1 MNIGRKLLR
10 AAAGPVLALALPL
23 TAVAQQYVGCPG
35 SCIRD
40 AEIEQILRDYGDPL
54 FEAAGL
60 SPNDVE
66 LHVVQDNSLNAM
78 VALGRH
84 MFINTG
90 TIMEAE
96 TPEQLKGVMAH
107 ETGHIALGHNITRYD
122 AMGAAQGTSL
132 VTLGLG
138 ALAIFAGAPDAA
150 MALFGSAGQ
159 FGMLTFFKFTRAEE
173 SAADQYGLDLL
184 HKTGQSGQ
192 GLIDFFEKFAYEE
205 MMSESRREP
214 YFRGHPISRDRVSAL
229 RKRVGTVQC
238 VAAAEAGGD
247 TSRAEHCVT
256 TEQSRPQDEKSIEQ
270 LAMMKAKLVG
280 FIGPANKV
288 MTRYPKTDQSLPA
301 KYARAIAAY
310 RAVDIK
316 VALAETQALIDAEP
330 DNPYFQELKGQ
341 ILFESG
347 KTAESVEPHRKSV
360 ELAPSQ
366 PLLKVNLARSLTATK
381 KPEDI
386 KEAEGLLIDAIALE
400 KNNPFAWNQLA
411 TVYAAQGRIGD
422 ADLATAEEA
431 YIVGNMGRAQHFA
444 GRALKNLDVN
454 TPNGHRASDIAALS
468 DPRNFSGGRRTGGK
482 PLAYTKQ

>member
-1 MNIGRKLLR
+1 MNVVRKLLR
-10 AAAGPVLALALPL
+10 AAAGPLLALSLPL
-23 TAVAQQYVGCPG
+23 AASAQQYVGCPG
-35 SCIRD
+35 NCIRD

-54 FEAAGL
+54 FAAAGL
-60 SPNDVE
+60 QPKDVDI
-66 LHVVQDNSLNAM
+66 HVVQDNSLNAM
-78 VALGRH
+78 VALGQH

-90 TIMEAE
+90 TIMESE

-107 ETGHIALGHNITRYD
+107 ETGHIALGHNVTRYD

-138 ALAIFAGAPDAA
+138 ALALAAGAPDAA

-159 FGMLTFFKFTRAEE
+159 FGMLTMFKFTRAEE

-184 HKTGQSGQ
+184 QKTNQSGQ
-192 GLIDFFEKFAYEE
+192 GLVDFFEKFAYEE

-214 YFRGHPISRDRVSAL
+214 YFRSHPISRDRVGAL
-229 RKRVGTVQC
+229 RQRVGTVQC
-238 VAAAEAGGD
+238 VAAAEPGGEAG
-247 TSRAEHCVT
+247 REQCVV
-256 TEQSRPQDEKSIEQ
+256 TEKAPPQDEKSIEQ

-301 KYARAIAAY
+301 QYARAIAAY

-316 VALAETQALIDAEP
+316 AALSETQALIDARP

-347 KTAESVEPHRKSV
+347 KAAESVEPHRRSV
-360 ELAPSQ
+360 ELAPNQ

-381 KPEDI
+381 KPEDL
-386 KEAEGLLIDAIALE
+386 KEAEDLLIDAIDLE

-411 TVYAAQGRIGD
+411 TVYAAQSRVGD

-444 GRALKNLDVN
+444 TRALKVLDAS
-454 TPNGHRASDIAALS
+454 TPNGQRASDIAALS
-468 DPRNFSGGRRTGGK
+468 DPRNFPGRRSSRQR
-482 PLAYTKQ
+482 LSYTKQ